1 MSKTKKVW
9 LTVAGILTALGLVT
23 VGIALAA
30 GGGDREQ
37 PGGTDN
43 VNHSNY
49 VSHSYEISGDF
60 DGIDILA
67 QREDI
72 ELVLTDG
79 VCRVVCQEAENS
91 RHTVQ
96 VQSGTLRIAAER
108 EKWYDLSLSARP
120 KTTVYLPRDSYA
132 ALHIDGGI
140 GSVSIPADFTFG
152 SVAVEVDTG
161 DILCLASASGLMELE
176 TDTGSIRAE
185 GLRAASLH
193 CSADTG
199 SVHISSAAIAGELDV
214 ETNTGK
220 LDLTEISCASLEA
233 ESKTGSIRLQSV
245 VAAGALTIEGGTGS
259 VQLEDS
265 DAGQLFIETSTGSV
279 TGTLRTGK
287 QFIVEGAHGRVSVPN
302 STGGGRCEIKTS
314 TGDIHIEI

>member
-30 GGGDREQ
+30 GGGDGQQ
-37 PGGTDN
+37 PGGTD
-43 VNHSNY
+43 Y

-79 VCRVVCQEAENS
+79 VCRVVCQEAEDS

-96 VQSGTLRIAAER
+96 VQNGTLRIAAER
-108 EKWYDLSLSARP
+108 EKWYDLSLIAHP

-132 ALHIDGGI
+132 SLHIDGGT

-161 DILCLASASGLMELE
+161 DILCLASASGMMELE

-185 GLRAASLH
+185 GLQAASLH

-199 SVHISSAAIAGELDV
+199 SVHISSAAIAAELDV

-220 LDLTEISCASLEA
+220 LELTEIRCAALEA
-233 ESKTGSIRLQSV
+233 ESKTGSIQLRSV

-265 DAGQLFIETSTGSV
+265 DAGQLSIETTTGSV

-287 QFIVEGAHGRVSVPN
+287 QFIVESAHGRVSVPS
-302 STGGGRCEIKTS
+302 STDGGRCEIKTS